1 MDRKAHLSSAA
12 RTICPQIAGFGC
24 TFLLPLYSFL
34 PGLHKILCTRII
46 GSHTCTLDSQTYRIS
61 LGYSSLLG
69 TPWMLTRLV
78 SAESILAC
86 VYNRGNIPPQL
97 FLPLSLYITLLI
109 FFLSLFWVFHILLVV
124 CTLVQILCGI
134 YNSIWYELNFPHPFL
149 FSFIGSGA
157 IWECNTS
164 IIGEFFICV

>member
-1 MDRKAHLSSAA
+1 MDRKAHPSPVA
-12 RTICPQIAGFGC
+12 TIFYPRLAGFGY
-24 TFLLPLYSFL
+24 TFLLQLYFFL
-34 PGLHKILCTRII
+34 LCLHKILCTRII

-86 VYNRGNIPPQL
+86 VYDRGNIPPQL
-97 FLPLSLYITLLI
+97 FLLLSLYITLLI

-124 CTLVQILCGI
+124 CTSVQILCGI